1 MFVLFLGNISV
12 ITLVAEINGS
22 SVSANTFITE
32 MIFKLILIVVVGLID
47 YLYLKRYLKNII

>member
-1 MFVLFLGNISV
+1 MFVLFSVNISI

-22 SVSANTFITE
+22 SVSANTFTYE
-32 MIFKLILIVVVGLID
+32 LIFKLILIIVVGSID